1 MIHTFGLTTN
11 MADSREE
18 ESKEEQS
25 KKHIKTRNERL
36 ENTERDLQII
46 FKKLRVDNEP

>member
-1 MIHTFGLTTN
+1 
-11 MADSREE
+11 MADSHEK
-18 ESKEEQS
+18 ESKEEQL
-25 KKHIKTRNERL
+25 KKHVKPHNERL